1 MQRNVKKDIH
11 RRYRMIA
18 EQYGSEVNKIGCY
31 ECSQCGRV
39 TRTVQRIAG
48 VVPMGIECPYC
59 HAEAYCLDE
68 DNPNIPITH
77 EWYRPTEEEV
87 IALADEKLFTAS
99 FVLSGGLMR
108 RECLKD

>member
-1 MQRNVKKDIH
+1 
-11 RRYRMIA
+11 MIA

-59 HAEAYCLDE
+59 HGDSFFTE
-68 DNPNIPITH
+68 DSYPNIGVTH
-77 EWYRPTEEEV
+77 EWYRPALDEVLAMTEGR
-87 IALADEKLFTAS
+87 LFTVN
-99 FVLSGGLMR
+99 FVLSGGLLR
-108 RECLKD
+108 RECSRG